1 MKVNKIIIIEP
12 SPIVTAGLLD
22 FFKDINQ
29 IRIVS
34 TLENIDDISNK
45 IIIHDPDI
53 LIINPL
59 VLGYNSNYIKQISQ
73 SYPNIIFIAL
83 VTSYIDRSILRQ
95 YKEVIELSDN
105 KHKVVNK
112 VIGLLSNKDETNN
125 QGESIELSNRER
137 DILIHVAKGMT
148 NKDISEILNI
158 SVHTVITHRK
168 NIIRKTGIKSVS
180 GLTVYALLNNLIEEW
195 RYTNRQSSIQTPR

>member
-12 SPIVTAGLLD
+12 SPIVTAGLID

-29 IRIVS
+29 TRIVS

-105 KHKVVNK
+105 KQKVVNK

-180 GLTVYALLNNLIEEW
+180 GPTVYALLNNLIEESEI
-195 RYTNRQSSIQTPR
+195 YE